1 MPQPPVCYAKEAKL
15 LRMPFLIFLA
25 PCLILAA
32 ALLWAGSG
40 AEAEGVGGNPRVRLS
55 TSLGD
60 IVLELYPQKAP
71 VTVANFLEY
80 VRDGFYNGT
89 VFHRVINGFM
99 IQGGG
104 LTADLRLKATRPPIK
119 NEADN
124 GLTNQAFTVAMARTP
139 DPDSASAQFFIN
151 LEDNDF
157 LNHTAKTQQGWG
169 YAVFGKVVDG
179 TDVVQKIGKVQ
190 TTTKGPYADVPVTP
204 VVIKEAVVLEEA
216 PR

>member
-1 MPQPPVCYAKEAKL
+1 MSL
-15 LRMPFLIFLA
+15 MIFLA

-40 AEAEGVGGNPRVRLS
+40 AEAKSAGDNPRVRLT
-55 TSLGD
+55 TSMGD

-71 VTVANFLEY
+71 ITVANFLEY
-80 VRDGFYNGT
+80 VRDGFYKGT

-104 LTADLRLKATRPPIK
+104 LTSDLRLKAPRPPIK

-169 YAVFGKVVDG
+169 YAVFGKVVEG
-179 TDVVQKIGKVQ
+179 VKVVQEIGKVP
-190 TTTKGPYADVPVTP
+190 TGNNGPYADVPVTP
-204 VVIKEAVVLEEA
+204 VVIEDATVLEDGK
-216 PR
+216 